1 MRASMTTAATGAVGV
16 VVLAMAAPTAPAAE
30 RNPAPS
36 AVIQCGADGDSG
48 LAVATDQATGC
59 ATALQVAASHTQD
72 WYSGGEGAKTV
83 HAAGSVWSCGKRSGS
98 PNPYQ
103 QCVDTGDRGRWA
115 TPRS

>member
-1 MRASMTTAATGAVGV
+1 MHASTRTAAAGAVGI
-16 VVLAMAAPTAPAAE
+16 VVLAMAAPTASAAG

-36 AVIQCGADGDSG
+36 VGIQCGADGTSG

-59 ATALQVAASHTQD
+59 ATALQVAAAYTQD

-83 HAAGSVWSCGKRSGS
+83 HAGGSVWSCGERPGS

-103 QCVDTGDRGRWA
+103 RCVDTGDRGRWV
-115 TPRS
+115 TLRS